1 MEITFRLL
9 DTIAT
14 NIFSQINIEELIR
27 DMGEKEVMRLLKLL
41 ELYKVEKQKKIE
53 SKWKEITMKDRKK
66 KSKEEVEED

>member
-41 ELYKVEKQKKIE
+41 ELHKVEKQKKIE

-66 KSKEEVEED
+66 KSKEEVKED

>member
-41 ELYKVEKQKKIE
+41 ELHKVEKQKKIE